1 MGIDFVFL
9 GLVFVGF
16 FVFISIIIQEIR
28 PEIMILSVFL
38 SFIFMIIDLT
48 FSLGY
53 VNKPVV
59 SEMNN
64 TELVSFSRYRDKLY
78 IEYIDEYGLNN
89 TLFGVEVN
97 KFKNIYISQGEKAK
111 ISFKLYYFISSIVPA
126 NTEDSSIYITLPK
139 NVKMPNLNDKKDQF
153 EFYKSNDFGF
163 KQVNNYNCYSNVE
176 LQNDTYVFSD
186 NSNNI
191 KFEYKSTP
199 NIDIQRDSNLI
210 DKVCLEI
217 NVYQNEEGRI
227 YEKDHLN
234 NRQILKI
241 PADFD
246 DYNLYIREDD

>member
-1 MGIDFVFL
+1 MGIDFVVL

-16 FVFISIIIQEIR
+16 FVLISIIIQEIR

-38 SFIFMIIDLT
+38 SFIFMIVDLT

-53 VNKPVV
+53 INKPKIV
-59 SEMNN
+59 EMNN
-64 TELVSFSRYRDKLY
+64 TELISLSRHRDNLY

-89 TLFGVEVN
+89 DILGIELD
-97 KFKNIYISQGEKAK
+97 KFKNIYISKGKQAK
-111 ISFKLYYFISSIVPA
+111 ISFKLYYFMSSIIPA
-126 NTEDSSIYITLPK
+126 DIEGTSVYITLPE
-139 NVKMPNLNDKKDQF
+139 NVKIPDLNNKKDQF
-153 EFYKSNDFGF
+153 SFYKYNDFGF

-186 NSNNI
+186 TSNNI

-199 NIDIQRDSNLI
+199 SIDIQRDSNLI

-217 NVYQNEEGRI
+217 NVYQNEKGYI

-234 NRQILKI
+234 NRQILRI
-241 PADFD
+241 PDDFD
-246 DYNLYIREDD
+246 DYNLYIREEG